1 MIKTKRWLKKA
12 LKELKNNL
20 YSWNW
25 ESTIGEAQNLLT
37 DYGNATGDRDLDSFT
52 YKFESYDAVEDYI
65 INKVRKDGVYWTA
78 KALESVDG
86 EYDYYQI
93 DDVDGTIYC
102 IDERDVEERLDDM
115 ISEL

>member
-12 LKELKNNL
+12 LKELKNDL
-20 YSWNW
+20 CSSNW

-37 DYGNATGDRDLDSFT
+37 DYGNATGDWDLENYM
-52 YKFESYDAVEDYI
+52 YKFESFEGVEDYI
-65 INKVRKDGVYWTA
+65 INKVRKDGIYWTA
-78 KALESVDG
+78 RALESVDG

-93 DDVDGTIYC
+93 DDVDGTVYC